1 MGVSPVESDR
11 VTGIPANIIYSGH
24 RESTM
29 SLDKSVLR
37 EAQSKISE
45 AITMVEA
52 VKDEA
57 REAWDESSEKWQES
71 DAGVLAEEKIAE
83 LEEIVENLNTADSS
97 IESVM
102 K

>member
-1 MGVSPVESDR
+1 
-11 VTGIPANIIYSGH
+11 
-24 RESTM
+24 M
-29 SLDKSVLR
+29 SLDKGVLR

>member
-1 MGVSPVESDR
+1 
-11 VTGIPANIIYSGH
+11 
-24 RESTM
+24 M